1 MSVAINHIKNEILAE
16 TAERVLDILG
26 PGLDEIKVERAVFG
40 LFFSGVKLS
49 DGSGGLAFTPIKEI
63 PRAVC
68 CPSSAQAMPLSGR
81 LLERPIRRYLD
92 DLGSANILNK
102 TLALSVLNALSFSA
116 WQARP
121 ARDYEMIQGRDA
133 FDEAVIPP
141 DGKTVVIGAL
151 APMLRRLI
159 KLGADFTVLE
169 QDPATLKPAELAHYL
184 PAERAA
190 EVLPQAKLLVITG
203 VTILNDTLPDILKMA
218 HPGADIIVAG
228 PTASMLPEAFFE
240 RGVTTLG
247 GIMVTKPDD
256 LLDIISQAGSG
267 YHFFGKSAERLI
279 IRKKPGRSARV
290 A

>member
-1 MSVAINHIKNEILAE
+1 MSGAINHIKNEILAE
-16 TAERVLDILG
+16 TAERVVDILG

-49 DGSGGLAFTPIKEI
+49 DGSGGLAFTPVKEI
-63 PRAVC
+63 PQAVC

-81 LLERPIRRYLD
+81 LLERPIRRYLE

-121 ARDYEMIQGRDA
+121 PRDYEMVQGKDA

-141 DGKTVVIGAL
+141 EGKTVVIGAL
-151 APMLRRLI
+151 VPMLRRLL
-159 KLGADFTVLE
+159 KLGADFKVLE

-184 PAERAA
+184 PADRAA
-190 EVLPQAKLLVITG
+190 EVVPQAKLLVITG

-218 HPGADIIVAG
+218 QPGAEIIVTG

-247 GIMVTKPDD
+247 GIMVTKPDE

-279 IRKKPGRSARV
+279 IRKKPGRSAR
-290 A
+290 AA

>member
-1 MSVAINHIKNEILAE
+1 MNGAINHIKNEILAE
-16 TAERVLDILG
+16 TAERVLEILG
-26 PGLDEIKVERAVFG
+26 PGLDEIKVERVVFG

-63 PRAVC
+63 PQAVC

-81 LLERPIRRYLD
+81 LLERPIRRYLE

-102 TLALSVLNALSFSA
+102 TLALAVLNALSFSA

-121 ARDYEMIQGRDA
+121 ARGYEIIQGRDA

-141 DGKTVVIGAL
+141 DGQTVVIGAL
-151 APMLRRLI
+151 APMLRRLL
-159 KLGADFTVLE
+159 KLGADFKVLE

-190 EVLPQAKLLVITG
+190 EVLPRAQLLVITG
-203 VTILNDTLPDILKMA
+203 VTILNDTLPELLKMA
-218 HPGADIIVAG
+218 RPGVEIIVTG

-240 RGVTTLG
+240 RGVSCLG
-247 GIMVTKPDD
+247 GIMVTKPDE
-256 LLDIISQAGSG
+256 LLDLIGQAGSG

-279 IRKKPGRSARV
+279 IRKKPGGSART